1 MSPLKSMHMPSHY
14 TTRRYSAHCNQRMIR
29 LLLTAKL
36 SQSTPSIK
44 LSANTLLSSQLVS
57 LCREFDKILLKNL
70 LIYSMRYKNQT
81 HKTIPTDHY
90 NELCRTVFQKAG
102 HIGSAFYSSAIFQQ
116 SGTFNINSSLKDH
129 ERRGCQYIFQG
140 YFTDLC

>member
-1 MSPLKSMHMPSHY
+1 
-14 TTRRYSAHCNQRMIR
+14 
-29 LLLTAKL
+29 
-36 SQSTPSIK
+36 
-44 LSANTLLSSQLVS
+44 
-57 LCREFDKILLKNL
+57 
-70 LIYSMRYKNQT
+70 MRYKNQT

-90 NELCRTVFQKAG
+90 DELRRTVFQKAG
-102 HIGSAFYSSAIFQQ
+102 HIESAFYSSAIFQQ